1 MEIFSALVLVMVLEL
16 RSVSSK
22 VLVASYHRDSSGTF
36 EYDDE
41 EESSYRRRPRY
52 GDNEDGYNR
61 RRPRYNSGYNDDNGY
76 NRRRPRYNSGY
87 DDRYSNFQR
96 RDNFQSAGQNL
107 KRPDWKQTNLKPI
120 EKDFY
125 TPTATVENR
134 STEEI
139 ENYRKQHNLTLLGK
153 NIPNP
158 ILDFSEYEFP
168 DEVMKVFERDGFK
181 TPTPIQAQGWP
192 IVLSGLDLIGI
203 GQTGSGKTLG
213 YAVPGLVHI
222 RNQPPVEEN
231 EGPVGL
237 VLAPTRELAQ
247 QIHQVTDNIFY
258 NARLRTSCIFGGASK
273 NVQASS
279 LSRRPS
285 LCIATPGR
293 LLDFLEMGVTNL
305 KRCSYLVLDEADR
318 MLDMGFEP
326 QIRKIV
332 DQIRPDRQTLMWSAT
347 WPKEVQ
353 TLANDFLTD
362 FTQLNVGST
371 DLFANPDVI
380 QEVEVCE
387 AFDKRDRQVN
397 FIRSVGIHGDHS
409 QARRDQSLRGF
420 RDGKYSVLVATD
432 VASRGLDVNDI
443 TLVVNYDFPTCI
455 EDYIHRIGRTARA
468 GKSGRALSFVTASDS
483 GNAIKDLIKL
493 LQKGNFEVPSELYN
507 IVQESKGFKSKSR
520 YRRW

>member
-1 MEIFSALVLVMVLEL
+1 MEKINLKLLYSILKVSPFLSSKFSAKL
-16 RSVSSK
+16 RSLSSK
-22 VLVASYHRDSSGTF
+22 LLVASYHRDSRGTF
-36 EYDDE
+36 KYDE
-41 EESSYRRRPRY
+41 EESSSYRRRPRNSESN
-52 GDNEDGYNR
+52 NEDRYNR
-61 RRPRYNSGYNDDNGY
+61 RRPRYNSSYIDENGY
-76 NRRRPRYNSGY
+76 NRREPRYNSGY
-87 DDRYSNFQR
+87 DDRYSNFQGV
-96 RDNFQSAGQNL
+96 DKFQTVGQNL
-107 KRPDWKQTNLKPI
+107 RKPDWEQIELKPI

-139 ENYRKQHNLTLLGK
+139 ENYRKQHNLTLLGE

-168 DEVMKVFERDGFK
+168 EEVMKVFDKNGFK

-192 IVLSGLDLIGI
+192 I
-203 GQTGSGKTLG
+203 TGSGKTIG
-213 YAVPGLVHI
+213 YAVPGFVHI

-237 VLAPTRELAQ
+237 VLAPTRELVQ
-247 QIHQVTDNIFY
+247 QIYHVTNNIFGR
-258 NARLRTSCIFGGASK
+258 ARLRTSCLFGGASK
-273 NVQASS
+273 NVQTSS
-279 LSRRPS
+279 LSRKPS

-305 KRCSYLVLDEADR
+305 ERCSYLVLDEADR

-371 DLFANPDVI
+371 ELFANPDVK
-380 QEVEVCE
+380 QEVVVFLEKMQEIEKGAKILVF
-387 AFDKRDRQVN
+387 AQTKIQVDN
-397 FIRSVGIHGDHS
+397 ILLWLYRRTGLKSVGIHGDHS
-409 QARRDQSLRGF
+409 QAQRDQSLRGF

-432 VASRGLDVNDI
+432 VASRGL
-443 TLVVNYDFPTCI
+443 
-455 EDYIHRIGRTARA
+455 ARA

-483 GNAIKDLIKL
+483 GIAIKDLIKL
-493 LQKGNFEVPSELYN
+493 LQKGNFKVPSELYN
-507 IVQESKGFKSKSR
+507 IVLNPKAVIEDGDYEHQ
-520 YRRW
+520 